1 MQTKSVINMKIAGLS
16 KVMICLFYVN
26 VNYSCMGAQK
36 SPVQNHDFLLSANI
50 EVSQLVTPILY
61 MNMFMYISNKDKS
74 TFVFS
79 QILSAN
85 NIFDSFQSSW
95 FEMIKLLATL
105 IKDPH

>member
-1 MQTKSVINMKIAGLS
+1 
-16 KVMICLFYVN
+16 
-26 VNYSCMGAQK
+26 MGAQK
-36 SPVQNHDFLLSANI
+36 IPVQNHDFLLSANI

>member
-1 MQTKSVINMKIAGLS
+1 
-16 KVMICLFYVN
+16 
-26 VNYSCMGAQK
+26 MGAQK
-36 SPVQNHDFLLSANI
+36 SLVQNHDFLLSANI

-61 MNMFMYISNKDKS
+61 MNPFMYISNKDKS

-79 QILSAN
+79 QILSEN

>member
-1 MQTKSVINMKIAGLS
+1 
-16 KVMICLFYVN
+16 
-26 VNYSCMGAQK
+26 MGAQK
-36 SPVQNHDFLLSANI
+36 SPVQNHNFLLSAKI
-50 EVSQLVTPILY
+50 EVSQLLTPLLY
-61 MNMFMYISNKDKS
+61 MNIFRYISNKDKS